1 MLDRMGHARSALVVG
16 VGVLALLSI
25 FAISR
30 WATAPALV
38 PLLPGMAIEGVA
50 EVTAKLDEHSVPYEL
65 GKGGGEILIAEN
77 DLARARVLLARDGLP
92 TRGRPGFELF
102 DQPSWGMTD
111 FTQRI
116 NYRRALEGE
125 LERTI
130 TQMRGVEAAQV
141 HLAISQSTA
150 FRRPENPE
158 AASVVLKLSSGAR
171 PSAELV
177 EGISSLIASSVD
189 GLDSDKVSVL
199 DNTGRLLSAAVE
211 PGEIGGLSKRQ
222 LGMRQ
227 EVESY
232 LESKAEELVAQ
243 VVGAGNARVRVAADL
258 NFDKIDRTV
267 QTVDPEQIVALQE
280 ERSEIVPGEGQA
292 GAGTMAEKSTFE
304 VSRTLE
310 QFSGAAGSINRLTVA
325 VLVNARVGEE
335 GTATALSADELT
347 RVESLVRNAV
357 GLDVNRGD
365 DIAVVSIPFD
375 AVTVMP
381 ENVPVGPGILQVI
394 PQYQRPVVT
403 IVALLL
409 AFILGLKT
417 LRAVRPQ
424 QVADAGSQSLP
435 RSAGGT
441 KELPRTVEAALSS
454 APQPSIVDSTQ
465 AQLLARSAQTP
476 DMAARVI
483 RAWMKES

>member
-111 FTQRI
+111 FTQ
-116 NYRRALEGE
+116 L
-125 LERTI
+125 
-130 TQMRGVEAAQV
+130 RGVEAAQV

-304 VSRTLE
+304 ASRTLE
-310 QFSGAAGSINRLTVA
+310 QFSGAAGSIKRLTVA

-335 GTATALSADELT
+335 GSATALSADELT

-357 GLDVNRGD
+357 GLDVTRGD

-454 APQPSIVDSTQ
+454 APQPAIVDNAH

-476 DMAARVI
+476 DMAARAI